1 MHRIINLIY
10 LSPRDSGRYDN
21 NGTLPNEWLDGNAV
35 KRTSLLNSS
44 LFVPKNE
51 ETALIKKNS
60 SHQGLFHPV
69 RFQKGLSF
77 PGEILPKG
85 FRRVVWLEPWN
96 HDPIPD

>member
-51 ETALIKKNS
+51 ETALIKKKLVAPRFVS
-60 SHQGLFHPV
+60 SCP
-69 RFQKGLSF
+69 LSTGAIF
-77 PGEILPKG
+77 PGGNTPQRFSKG
-85 FRRVVWLEPWN
+85 CVARALEP
-96 HDPIPD
+96 